1 MKFLYIIGSL
11 FMFTHNN
18 SFKMQYSF
26 ENRFNESKKVLFKYP
41 NRIPIICE
49 KASSKSDLP
58 NIDKI
63 KYLVPI
69 DLTLGQFVFI
79 IRNRMKLRP
88 EEAIFLLISN
98 NIFSTSTMVGT
109 LYDIY
114 KDQDGFL
121 YIQYCKENTFG

>member
-1 MKFLYIIGSL
+1 
-11 FMFTHNN
+11 
-18 SFKMQYSF
+18 MQYSF